1 MTAEIDGEDDLG
13 AGDAGDAGDHLDDGG
28 DRSIAPFPR
37 MPGEG
42 LDDWSM
48 SSADESAGELKPPP
62 HLTDMQ
68 SKPPTTHTHTLT
80 HTHARARPHV
90 HTSTHPRRTQNAQH
104 TPTLFVW
111 HKPPIESCMSHI

>member
-68 SKPPTTHTHTLT
+68 SKPPTTRTHTLT
-80 HTHARARPHV
+80 HMRAHV
-90 HTSTHPRRTQNAQH
+90 HTSTHPHTHAELRTHNTH
-104 TPTLFVW
+104 PRS
-111 HKPPIESCMSHI
+111 SCGTNPLSSHV